1 MLLDAGSNDAVPFI
15 ESILGMVMNV
25 SKALSLSGK
34 LQFVNIFFVTPETI
48 HAKKKLNYYMSK
60 NSKLAIGVSMVSGA
74 LLAAWLLT
82 GTRKEKTKKLI
93 SKGKSTITKTFMAEK
108 QESRKSV
115 ADDSEV
121 HYV

>member
-15 ESILGMVMNV
+15 ELILGMVMNV
-25 SKALSLSGK
+25 SNALSLSGK
-34 LQFVNIFFVTPETI
+34 LQFVNIFFVTAETI

-60 NSKLAIGVSMVSGA
+60 SSKLAIGVSMVSGA

-108 QESRKSV
+108 QESRNRV